1 MKDGWKYKKLG
12 DLFPY
17 IKNGANI
24 KQSREAKGY
33 PITRIETLS
42 GGVFN
47 RDRLGYA
54 NIYEIDKYEN
64 YVLQSHDLLL
74 SHINSKIYIG
84 RTVEYKAEEG
94 ETIIHGMNLL
104 RLKSNQKVIN
114 SSFFAYY
121 ALSTKFKDDI
131 AKIRK
136 DAVNQS
142 SVAISDLKCIR
153 LPLPPLPEQQS
164 IVAELDKINEI
175 IDLKKT
181 QLKDLDLLAQ
191 SIFYNMFGDPIENP
205 KGWEVKKLGEIASF
219 KNGLN
224 FAKNENGVIYKFL
237 GVSDFKLNN
246 EISSKEL
253 STISLDSELNKD
265 YLLKDNDI
273 VFVRSNGSKELVG
286 RCVLVK
292 VNEETTYSGFCIRCR
307 IIYDEIIPTYLLTV
321 LKSNG
326 MRAYLTQSGQGC
338 NISNLNQKILAK
350 ADIPLPPLSLQQSF
364 AEKIQAI
371 ESQKSAIK
379 QSLTEVETLLA
390 SRMDY
395 YFN

>member
-42 GGVFN
+42 CGVFN

-54 NIYEIDKYEN
+54 NIYEIDKYED

-191 SIFYNMFGDPIENP
+191 SIFYDMFGEPIENP
-205 KGWEVKKLGEIASF
+205 KGWEVKKLGAITEVGTGSTPNRKNISFYSGNNSWVKSTEVCNCAIYETQEHISEVALEETNCTMYPVNTILMAMYGQGRTRGQIAILKIVACTNQAVAAIIPSPNF
-219 KNGLN
+219 ESLFLYQHLHLMYDNIRSMARGGNQANLN
-224 FAKNENGVIYKFL
+224 
-237 GVSDFKLNN
+237 
-246 EISSKEL
+246 L
-253 STISLDSELNKD
+253 S
-265 YLLKDNDI
+265 
-273 VFVRSNGSKELVG
+273 
-286 RCVLVK
+286 LVK
-292 VNEETTYSGFCIRCR
+292 SIK
-307 IIYDEIIPTYLLTV
+307 II
-321 LKSNG
+321 
-326 MRAYLTQSGQGC
+326 
-338 NISNLNQKILAK
+338 
-350 ADIPLPPLSLQQSF
+350 LPPLSLQHSF
-364 AEKIQAI
+364 ADKIKAI
-371 ESQKSAIK
+371 ESQKTAIK
-379 QSLTEVETLLA
+379 KSLAEVETLLA